1 MIKVTALKDCSIYDE
16 FFDDYK
22 IEIQKYKLYYAY
34 PINDKEYYYIYHYES
49 ADYIGLYPAD
59 YFGPY
64 ELFVSLERDRK
75 IDEILND

>member
-34 PINDKEYYYIYHYES
+34 PTNEYYYIYHYES
-49 ADYIGLYPAD
+49 ADYIGLYPVD

-64 ELFVSLERDRK
+64 ELFVSLERDKK